1 MKKNTLGDLQTSD
14 VSSVGILDTREL
26 PQKYITL
33 DELVSEVLPLLS
45 RYAPNIIGEIQ
56 AFTDLD
62 VKDLKG
68 SMKPLKNPYYKLLKE
83 SLRQEGNGNKLTKF
97 ATRNLSLRS

>member
-45 RYAPNIIGEIQ
+45 RYAPNIIEEIQ

-68 SMKPLKNPYYKLLKE
+68 SMKPLKNPYYKSLNK
-83 SLRQEGNGNKLTKF
+83 SLRLEGNGNKLTKF

>member
-62 VKDLKG
+62 VPRRYVQTHAPACRAVK
-68 SMKPLKNPYYKLLKE
+68 
-83 SLRQEGNGNKLTKF
+83 RQRVIGFKKMVMRAHLNRPVTAVGH
-97 ATRNLSLRS
+97 A